1 MNHTE
6 ENAAADSINSG
17 DGGAWQ
23 APEQSQLMGSGANQA
38 NGLSDAA
45 EPIGGPN
52 NGLWQSG
59 SAERGGATRDRR
71 LADITIEQASGRDDP
86 VMGVDA
92 QQASPNCH
100 PASENVFRVHSEE
113 GAQQINGLPGN
124 HEEEPVAEEANAS
137 SVHNASGDS
146 YRSCETA
153 TGEGLPIQEDLARLS
168 VQEQGDGCGVPQAP
182 ILPPGNQPG
191 EVNLV
196 SSMGNAEKP
205 TENCCS
211 PREIKQWNQQLTRQ
225 VAHFN
230 DQ

>member
-1 MNHTE
+1 
-6 ENAAADSINSG
+6 
-17 DGGAWQ
+17 
-23 APEQSQLMGSGANQA
+23 MGSGANQA

-45 EPIGGPN
+45 VRPTEPIGGPN

-59 SAERGGATRDRR
+59 SAKRGGATRDRL

-86 VMGVDA
+86 VMGLNS

-100 PASENVFRVHSEE
+100 PASGNEFRVHSGE
-113 GAQQINGLPGN
+113 GAQQINGLH
-124 HEEEPVAEEANAS
+124 HEEEPVAEEANGS
-137 SVHNASGDS
+137 SVHNANGDS

-168 VQEQGDGCGVPQAP
+168 VQEQGDGSAVPQAP
-182 ILPPGNQPG
+182 ILPPGDQPG
-191 EVNLV
+191 EANLV
-196 SSMGNAEKP
+196 SMGNAEKP
-205 TENCCS
+205 TENCCR

-230 DQ
+230 D

>member
-1 MNHTE
+1 
-6 ENAAADSINSG
+6 
-17 DGGAWQ
+17 
-23 APEQSQLMGSGANQA
+23 MGSGANQA

-45 EPIGGPN
+45 VRPTEPIGGPN

-59 SAERGGATRDRR
+59 SAERGEATRDRC
-71 LADITIEQASGRDDP
+71 LADIIEQASERDDP
-86 VMGVDA
+86 VMGLNS

-100 PASENVFRVHSEE
+100 PASDNEFRVYSGE

-146 YRSCETA
+146 YRSCQTA
-153 TGEGLPIQEDLARLS
+153 TGEELPIQEDLARLS
-168 VQEQGDGCGVPQAP
+168 VQEQGDGCAVPQAP
-182 ILPPGNQPG
+182 ILPRGDQPG
-191 EVNLV
+191 EANLV

-205 TENCCS
+205 TENCCR